1 MENLS
6 KFGVKEMSYDSK
18 LETEGGFLAAFAI
31 ALGAGYIIGQA
42 VGYAVKAYNE

>member
-6 KFGVKEMSYDSK
+6 KFGVKELPVNLQQD
-18 LETEGGFLAAFAI
+18 TQGGFFLVFAA

-42 VGYAVKAYNE
+42 VGYAVKAYKE